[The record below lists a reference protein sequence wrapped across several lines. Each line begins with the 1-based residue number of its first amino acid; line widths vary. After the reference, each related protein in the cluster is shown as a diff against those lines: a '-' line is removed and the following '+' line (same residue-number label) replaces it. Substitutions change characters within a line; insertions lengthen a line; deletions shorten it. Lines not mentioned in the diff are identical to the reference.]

1 MARKLF
7 DSISVRKC
15 ARRIIIDTGASVS
28 ATSDRKIL
36 HNVRPCKD
44 MSACP
49 AFGPKI
55 DPKLRGDFGN
65 LGLDTLIID
74 NMKDTLIS
82 VSQICHDIRIRNPV

>member
-1 MARKLF
+1 
-7 DSISVRKC
+7 
-15 ARRIIIDTGASVS
+15 
-28 ATSDRKIL
+28 
-36 HNVRPCKD
+36 

-82 VSQICHDIRIRNPV
+82 VSQICKGGTSKNTHVAVFTADGVRIFEQSSITVHYQ